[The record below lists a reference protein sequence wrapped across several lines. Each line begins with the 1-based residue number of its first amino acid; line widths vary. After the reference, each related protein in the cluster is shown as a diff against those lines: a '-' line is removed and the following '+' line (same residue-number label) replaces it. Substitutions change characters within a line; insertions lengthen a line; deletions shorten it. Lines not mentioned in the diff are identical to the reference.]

1 LYGALGT
8 KYFRWFDV
16 RIAEA
21 VTLSGQFAIQYA
33 EKGLNNYLSSMLKE
47 KETKDRIVVIDTDS
61 TLASM
66 DDFINIFKPKNPVEF
81 LDQIS
86 KKKIEPEI
94 DRLFKIFNDDI
105 LCGYKP
111 RLSMKREVIA
121 SGFFVAKKHYVL
133 NIYDNEGVRYTKPK
147 LKIKGL
153 AAIKSSTPKLVRNSM
168 KETFLLIL
176 SRDRQKTMNYIDK
189 IRKDFRSLPIERIA
203 FPRGVSDIEKQ
214 LDSRTIYK
222 KGCPIHV
229 RAAILYNNLLN
240 EKKLKAK
247 YNPIRSGD
255 KLKYV
260 YLRMPNIIHEN
271 VIGFLNKLP
280 TEFELQEFI
289 DYNRMFDKTFMTT
302 IEPILEIVGWGKNQ
316 EIEASMGDFF
326 T

>member
-1 LYGALGT
+1 MGT
-8 KYFRWFDV
+8 KFFRFF
-16 RIAEA
+16 RTEIAEA

-33 EKGLNNYLSSMLKE
+33 ERALNKHITSLLNESE
-47 KETKDRIVVIDTDS
+47 VKDRVITIDTDS
-61 TLASM
+61 LIISM
-66 DDFINIFKPKNPVEF
+66 DDFINAFKPKNPVEF

-86 KKKIEPEI
+86 KRKIEPEI

-105 LCGYKP
+105 LYGYKP

-176 SRDRQKTMNYIDK
+176 SRDRDKTMRYIDS
-189 IRKDFRSLPIERIA
+189 IRKEFKSLPIERIA
-203 FPRGVSDIEKQ
+203 FPRGASDLEKQ
-214 LDSRTIYK
+214 MDQRTIYK

-229 RAAILYNNLLN
+229 RAALLYNKMLN
-240 EKKLKAK
+240 DSGLKTK
-247 YNPIRSGD
+247 YDPIRSGD

-260 YLRMPNIIHEN
+260 YLKMPNTLHEN
-271 VIGFLNKLP
+271 VIGFLTKLP
-280 TEFELQEFI
+280 LEFELHEYI
-289 DYNRMFDKTFMTT
+289 DYNTMFDKTFMTT
-302 IEPILEIVGWGKNQ
+302 IEPILEIVGWGKTQ
-316 EIEASMGDFF
+316 EIEETMGEFF
-326 T
+326 V